1 MLTEQN
7 TPLPLVR
14 QWSNL
19 IPHCWESL
27 DELTAKIRATQPSN
41 MAAEAELYAAMSIVQ
56 AHVAN
61 GSLPVEIVHASF
73 ELFCCALWRHS
84 KVVYSFDNTLAA
96 ELVQQADEW
105 DDSDN
110 LPIDVLL
117 HPPYRCAFISCPGV
131 IDPEIIGFFPFIVR
145 DMDKGTPVFYVCVVY
160 KTFSTLT
167 MPLHLNGLTVG
178 DCINATTKAANRAKH
193 PDGYEVNLDRTTILR
208 YLNLYLYICAANAD
222 IASTPAQTYRPHSA
236 AAPIRDRFREVQSY
250 DTGLAI
256 GSALRRAQA
265 EEKNTKAQRAAP
277 VIGAAVMFS
286 THTRRG
292 H

>member
-167 MPLHLNGLTVG
+167 LSLIH
-178 DCINATTKAANRAKH
+178 I
-193 PDGYEVNLDRTTILR
+193 
-208 YLNLYLYICAANAD
+208 
-222 IASTPAQTYRPHSA
+222 
-236 AAPIRDRFREVQSY
+236 
-250 DTGLAI
+250 
-256 GSALRRAQA
+256 
-265 EEKNTKAQRAAP
+265 
-277 VIGAAVMFS
+277 
-286 THTRRG
+286 
-292 H
+292 

>member
-145 DMDKGTPVFYVCVVY
+145 DMDMIVDQPGS
-160 KTFSTLT
+160 TFL
-167 MPLHLNGLTVG
+167 MKNGDAVQ
-178 DCINATTKAANRAKH
+178 INLRKKRSIVQAYRQYIFESMSENR
-193 PDGYEVNLDRTTILR
+193 
-208 YLNLYLYICAANAD
+208 
-222 IASTPAQTYRPHSA
+222 
-236 AAPIRDRFREVQSY
+236 
-250 DTGLAI
+250 
-256 GSALRRAQA
+256 
-265 EEKNTKAQRAAP
+265 
-277 VIGAAVMFS
+277 
-286 THTRRG
+286 
-292 H
+292 